1 MATIS
6 VAEYTEVSGT
16 GSQSRE
22 GDKYIMAQNKML
34 QQWNK
39 HLKDLGMLEQASD
52 RNGVSALFWNINR
65 SSKFARKL

>member
-6 VAEYTEVSGT
+6 VAEYTKVSGT

-22 GDKYIMAQNKML
+22 GDKYIIMAQNKML

-39 HLKDLGMLEQASD
+39 HLQDLGMLEQASD
-52 RNGVSALFWNINR
+52 RNGVSALFWNIN
-65 SSKFARKL
+65 KF